1 MLAHCAEKVQQL
13 VAWLSAN
20 PILQVGLDGH
30 VREAQEDERAFVPDR
45 VKAVR
50 IALVDRGIAP
60 VRIHVGNFGL
70 RQPVCTEDTDRCR
83 DLNRRIEVLVTTRQ
97 L

>member
-1 MLAHCAEKVQQL
+1 MLAHCADKIQRL

-20 PILQVGLDGH
+20 PIFQVGLDGH
-30 VREAQEDERAFVPDR
+30 VREAQEEERAFVPER

-50 IALVDRGIAP
+50 IALVERGIAS
-60 VRIHVGNFGL
+60 VRIHVGNFGE
-70 RQPVCTEDTDRCR
+70 RQPVCTEQTDRCR